1 MQIISAPILF
11 TNDSRNSVIKQGAV
25 AYDNGA
31 VIEIGSQSELR
42 AEYPG
47 CEYKEYARGL
57 LTPGLI
63 NLHHHLYSSFARG
76 WDPGRSP
83 KDFPNIL
90 RDIWW
95 RLDEALTLEDIYYS
109 AIIGLCDSVRCGVTG
124 VIDHH
129 SSQKTILGSLAEI
142 ARAYETVGVR
152 GSICFELS
160 DRRGQE
166 AFDAGIRETEE
177 SLGKWPYKANKLG
190 AMIGMHASMTL
201 SENSLGKITTL
212 IRQYKIGSHFHLAE
226 DESDQDDCI
235 AKYGKRIAERLR
247 DAGILGSQSLAIHS
261 IHLNKS
267 EIEILKDSGTNLAI
281 CPRSNQNNG
290 VGVARWWEYN
300 GVNIGIGTD
309 GIGSDVIND
318 AKAALYMARNESS
331 DPSLGFGETCN
342 MLLKNNP
349 AIFEK
354 VTGIKCGIL
363 APGYPADMVLWDYEP
378 PTPVESGNIGG
389 HYLYG
394 LSGSQA
400 NMVWID
406 GRPIYNIGA
415 FVNIDYPAIIA
426 HAKELASRLWG
437 RL

>member
-1 MQIISAPILF
+1 MQIIGAPLIF
-11 TNDSRNSVIKQGAV
+11 TNDMRNSVIKQGAIACENSV
-25 AYDNGA
+25 
-31 VIEIGSQSELR
+31 VIEVGHQSELK
-42 AEYPG
+42 AKYPDH
-47 CEYKEYARGL
+47 EYKEYTHGL

-76 WDPGRSP
+76 WNPGRSP

-90 RDIWW
+90 KDIWW
-95 RLDEALTLEDIYYS
+95 RLDEALTPEDIYYS
-109 AIIGLCDSVRCGVTG
+109 AIIGLCDSVKCGVTG

-129 SSQKTILGSLAEI
+129 SSQTAISGSLSEI
-142 ARAYETVGVR
+142 ARAYETVGLR

-160 DRRGQE
+160 DRRGQA
-166 AFDAGIRETEE
+166 AFDAGIRETEA
-177 SLGKWPYKANKLG
+177 SLDKWPYKASKLS

-201 SENSLGKITTL
+201 SESSLRKIAIL
-212 IRQYKIGSHFHLAE
+212 VQQHNIGCHFHLAE
-226 DESDQDDCI
+226 DKSDQKDCFE
-235 AKYGKRIAERLR
+235 KYGTRIAQRFR
-247 DAGILGSQSLAIHS
+247 DAGILGSKSLAIHG
-261 IHLNKS
+261 IHLDKS
-267 EIEILKDSGTNLAI
+267 EIEILKNSSTDLAI

-290 VGVARWWEYN
+290 VGVARWWEYD
-300 GVNIGIGTD
+300 GVSIGIGTD

-318 AKAALYMARNESS
+318 AKAALYIARHESG

-378 PTPVESGNIGG
+378 PTPVESDNIGG

-394 LSGSQA
+394 LSGSQP

-406 GRPIYNIGA
+406 GKPVYANGA
-415 FVNIDYPAIIA
+415 FCNIDYPALMA
-426 HAKELASRLWG
+426 HARELALKLWG